1 MALGELVTGMLAGTH
16 ESRNSS
22 HDRSSALA
30 VHMHRNQIQ
39 NRSYHMRKRSVQAAS
54 TEPEWLRV
62 EELAEVSVSLTQQ
75 TTSSSTWWR
84 RTTMD
89 P

>member
-1 MALGELVTGMLAGTH
+1 
-16 ESRNSS
+16 
-22 HDRSSALA
+22 
-30 VHMHRNQIQ
+30 
-39 NRSYHMRKRSVQAAS
+39 MRKRSVQAAS

-75 TTSSSTWWR
+75 TTSSSPWWR
-84 RTTMD
+84 RTTTD